1 MLLLC
6 WLHDSSSKSGGCLQE
21 VAQQAEGYD
30 AADLRVLVDRALH
43 AAARR
48 QLSNPLPGPLPSI
61 PATTPSLAGKSG
73 LTVSAA
79 DLADARQGFQ
89 PAAAW
94 GVGQL
99 QVSPPFLYSTCFGA
113 LLCLLV
119 TECASLCQC

>member
-1 MLLLC
+1 M
-6 WLHDSSSKSGGCLQE
+6 CLQE

-48 QLSNPLPGPLPSI
+48 QLAAPLPGPLPG
-61 PATTPSLAGKSG
+61 PATGQLAGRG
-73 LTVSAA
+73 GRLRVSAA
-79 DLADARQGFQ
+79 DLADARHGFQ

-99 QVSPPFLYSTCFGA
+99 QVSSTSGCSHHAPGHGLGKTVSESSRARGSNAGLASSYSLG
-113 LLCLLV
+113 
-119 TECASLCQC
+119 